1 MMDIQEKIDAPTQE
15 RKPRFQLMTLFWI
28 VLGPGLL
35 AMIGDNDAGGVL
47 SYVITGIQFGIGFF
61 IPFILLLAPL
71 TYTVQEMVM
80 RLCVVTQRSF
90 TTLIS
95 ERFGT
100 FWVKFSLGTLLVNN
114 ILSLITEFIGM
125 SAGLSMLGIPFVASD
140 LLSLVIVIVLA
151 IFGSYWTKE
160 RLALLLGTLNVVFLV
175 VSFMTHPSLAK
186 IGNAFTYWSIPA
198 QTHTIFLWYIIA
210 TIGNAFAPWM
220 IFFQGGAVLDKG
232 MTVKDLRFGRLDT
245 VTGSVSQVVIAAILI
260 ICGAA
265 LYTPSGN
272 VMASLS
278 GPLQVIHAYAKHI
291 GIAGEDLFAFGLFN
305 AGFLAAFTISMST
318 SWTFATTLGWANSLN
333 DKVHKAPK
341 FYGIYIGSVILAALI
356 VLIPSLPL
364 NVMAVIA
371 QFVSAILIIPA
382 LFFLLFLARDR
393 RLMGKYANGT
403 LYNAWG
409 WFILV
414 GIAVLSVLLLYN
426 FVRG

>member
-1 MMDIQEKIDAPTQE
+1 MDVQEKIDAPTKRQ
-15 RKPRFQLMTLFWI
+15 KSRFQLINVFWI
-28 VLGPGLL
+28 FLGPGLL

-47 SYVITGIQFGIGFF
+47 SYVITGAQFSIGFF
-61 IPFILLLAPL
+61 IPFVLLLAPL

-90 TTLIS
+90 TTMIS

-100 FWVKFSLGTLLVNN
+100 FWAKFSLGTLFLNN

-125 SAGLSMLGIPFVASD
+125 SAGLSILGIPFVASD
-140 LLSLVIVIVLA
+140 LLSLVIVISIA

-160 RLALLLGTLNVVFLV
+160 RLALLLGTFNVVFIV
-175 VSFMTHPSLAK
+175 VSIMTHPSIAR
-186 IGNAFTYWSIPA
+186 IGNAFSHWSIPSE
-198 QTHTIFLWYIIA
+198 THTLFLWYIIA

-232 MTVKDLRFGRLDT
+232 MTAKDLRFGRLDT
-245 VTGSVSQVVIAAILI
+245 VTGSVSQVLIAAILI

-265 LYTPSGN
+265 LYTPSSN
-272 VMASLS
+272 VVDSLS
-278 GPLQVIHAYAKHI
+278 GPLQVIHAYAQHI
-291 GIAGEDLFAFGLFN
+291 GIVGADLFAFGLFN

-341 FYGIYIGSVILAALI
+341 FYGMYFGSVTIAALT

-364 NVMAVIA
+364 NLMAVIA

-382 LFFLLFLARDR
+382 LLFLLLLVRDR
-393 RLMGKYANGT
+393 RIMGKYANGIT
-403 LYNAWG
+403 YNIWG
-409 WFILV
+409 WFILA
-414 GIAVLSVLLLYN
+414 GITILSVLLLYN
-426 FVRG
+426 VVRGM